1 VGYTFGVGREAPRF
15 GLHAADGSEIE
26 LAQYRGDWLPVI
38 VFFRHD
44 DAATP
49 ARLAALAAAADQLWG
64 FRGQVLGV
72 AVATPAQLAAL
83 DAQAG
88 PLSFPLL
95 ADEDG
100 RVARAYDAW
109 NAAAGRV
116 RDVTY
121 IVDKSGKIVWV
132 GQDDDAAK
140 PAVLTSAFRD
150 IAR

>member
-15 GLHAADGSEIE
+15 CLRAADGSEIE

-44 DAATP
+44 DAAIP

-100 RVARAYDAW
+100 RVSRAYDAW

-132 GQDDDAAK
+132 GQDDDATK